1 MVSVATDPLL
11 LSERRY
17 ATVAT
22 PEKPLV
28 LESGRSLAPVT
39 LCYELIGA
47 LNAAGENAILITHAL
62 TGDSHVAG
70 RYAPTDRKPGW
81 WDDAVGPGKAIDT
94 NRYCVICVNVLG
106 GCQGSTGP
114 ASTDPATGRP
124 YGLDFPVITARD
136 MVRAQ
141 ARLIDQLGISR
152 LVAVVGGSLGGMQ
165 ALEWA
170 VTYPDRLR
178 GVIPIGGAGRFH
190 PQGIAFNE
198 VQRQAIMNDPGF
210 RGGQYYGTVGPA
222 RGLAVARML
231 GMITYRSDESMW
243 QQFGRELRNPE
254 IGADLGSGLGIA
266 YQVES
271 YLHHQGDAL
280 VSRFDA
286 NSYLCL
292 SRAMDLQDL
301 ARGFDSYEAAHAA
314 IRAKV
319 LAIGIRSDMLFP
331 PYLQQETV
339 RLVRAAGG
347 AADYLEMDS
356 VWGHDAF
363 LVDFHLIAGRVSQF
377 LESLTKPV

>member
-1 MVSVATDPLL
+1 MVSVATEPLL
-11 LSERRY
+11 LAERRY
-17 ATVAT
+17 AIVAT
-22 PEKPLV
+22 PADPLV
-28 LESGRSLAPVT
+28 LENGWSLAPVT
-39 LCYELIGA
+39 LCYEVCGE
-47 LNAAGENAILITHAL
+47 LNAARDNAILITHAL

-70 RYAPTDRKPGW
+70 RYDQSDRKPGW

-94 NRYCVICVNVLG
+94 SRYCVICSNVLG

-124 YGLDFPVITARD
+124 YGLAFPVITARD

-141 ARLIDQLGISR
+141 ARLIAQLGINR
-152 LVAVVGGSLGGMQ
+152 LVAVIGGSLGGMK

-170 VTYPDRLR
+170 VTYPDRLL
-178 GVIPIGGAGRFH
+178 GAIPIGGAGRFH

-198 VQRQAIMNDPGF
+198 VQRQAIMSDPGF
-210 RGGQYYGTVGPA
+210 RGGQYYGTDGPA
-222 RGLAVARML
+222 RGLAIARML

-243 QQFGRELRNPE
+243 QQFGREMRNPDP
-254 IGADLGSGLGIA
+254 GPDLASGLGVA

-271 YLHHQGDAL
+271 YLHYQGAAL

-286 NSYLCL
+286 NAYLCL

-301 ARGFDSYEAAHAA
+301 SRGFVSYEAGHGG

-319 LAIGIRSDMLFP
+319 LAIGIRSDLLFP
-331 PYLQQETV
+331 TYLQQETV
-339 RLVRAAGG
+339 RLVQAAGG
-347 AADYLEMDS
+347 DAAYIEMDS

-363 LVDFHLIAGRVSQF
+363 LVDFHLIADRVGQF
-377 LESLTKPV
+377 LGSLTKAA